1 MKASRIIGHRG
12 LASLAPENT
21 LASIKTAGQHNIDW
35 LELDASILGDD
46 TVVLCHDDTL
56 DRCSNS
62 RGSLLHINYEHL
74 QNVDAGAW
82 FCETFHGERI
92 PTLATALQLISSL
105 NMGLNLELKPQ
116 EDISP
121 QKITSLIH
129 PIITSHWRSN
139 KPLLISSFD
148 HDILRY
154 YRQLDSEQPL
164 GLLYESISS
173 CWHNTAQ
180 EINAVSV
187 NCDWQHLT
195 ASLAHSITSA
205 GYQLIIYT
213 CNDSDI
219 AKNLWNM
226 GVDSVISDTPH
237 LL

>member
-21 LASIKTAGQHNIDW
+21 LASIKTADLYHIDW
-35 LELDASILGDD
+35 VEVDASILGDD

-62 RGSLLHINYEHL
+62 RGSLLNITCEHL
-74 QNVDAGAW
+74 QSVDAGIW
-82 FCETFHGERI
+82 FCEAFRDERI
-92 PTLATALQLISSL
+92 PTLTKALQLMSSL

-116 EDISP
+116 EGVSP

-129 PIITSHWRSN
+129 PIIASHWHSN

-164 GLLYESISS
+164 GLLYEGIGSS
-173 CWHNTAQ
+173 WHSTMQ
-180 EINAVSV
+180 EINAVSLH
-187 NCDWQHLT
+187 CDWQHLT
-195 ASLAHSITSA
+195 PSLAHSITSA
-205 GYQLIIYT
+205 GYQLIVYT

-219 AKNLWNM
+219 AKKLWNM
-226 GVDSVISDTPH
+226 GVDSIISDTPH